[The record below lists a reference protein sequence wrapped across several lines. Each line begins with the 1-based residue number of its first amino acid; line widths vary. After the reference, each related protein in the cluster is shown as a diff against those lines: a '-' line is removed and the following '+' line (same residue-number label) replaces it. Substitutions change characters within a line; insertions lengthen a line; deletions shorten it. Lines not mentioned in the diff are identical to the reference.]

1 MTDTSLPEVRAWP
14 WGRGYH
20 AHFRKPGGSWQFV
33 RDPGTRKAAV
43 FPTSEAAKDAATAI
57 VFRFM
62 CPEITAIPAEPDA
75 IEKRLLADAEEFRE
89 RRADEARRLRSE
101 TFTMRRAGK
110 RAVVV
115 ETKRRAG

>member
-33 RDPGTRKAAV
+33 REIGTRKAAV

-62 CPEITAIPAEPDA
+62 CPEIKALPAEPNA
-75 IEKRLLADAEEFRE
+75 MEKRLLADTSEFRE
-89 RRADEARRLRSE
+89 RRDEEARRLRSE
-101 TFTMRRAGK
+101 TFTMRKAGRK
-110 RAVVV
+110 PVVV